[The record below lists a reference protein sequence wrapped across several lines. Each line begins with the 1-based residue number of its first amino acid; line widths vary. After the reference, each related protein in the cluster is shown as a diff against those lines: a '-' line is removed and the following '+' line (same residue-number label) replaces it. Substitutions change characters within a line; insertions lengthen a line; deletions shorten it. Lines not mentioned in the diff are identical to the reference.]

1 MGNAEP
7 GGRGR
12 AEGGGEGRQQH
23 VRAGEV
29 TVGNGALFHVR
40 QHLGQLARQG
50 EDLARI
56 ERALREQHLLPGW
69 AFDPGHQDS
78 IDEVW
83 VLLEQSSVV
92 RWGEHGA
99 LGGAQTGQVGEGGQ
113 LLGLGDEGRRAKA
126 RLKDLQG
133 DAPLTPNLSPGG
145 SGDRGEGIDDPRPP
159 FLAVGEARSSR
170 VLGDAVDSTGDD
182 QFILNVRAKG
192 HGLIQHRV
200 NRGNQRRH
208 GEQSSRR

>member
-1 MGNAEP
+1 M
-7 GGRGR
+7 
-12 AEGGGEGRQQH
+12 
-23 VRAGEV
+23 
-29 TVGNGALFHVR
+29 GNGALFHVR

-56 ERALREQHLLPGW
+56 EWALREQHLLPGW

-99 LGGAQTGQVGEGGQ
+99 LGGAQTRQVGEGGQ

-145 SGDRGEGIDDPRPP
+145 RGVGGEGEQLIDDAGAA

-182 QFILNVRAKG
+182 QFIVNVRAKG

-200 NRGNQRRH
+200 NRGNQQRH
-208 GEQSSRR
+208 GEQSS